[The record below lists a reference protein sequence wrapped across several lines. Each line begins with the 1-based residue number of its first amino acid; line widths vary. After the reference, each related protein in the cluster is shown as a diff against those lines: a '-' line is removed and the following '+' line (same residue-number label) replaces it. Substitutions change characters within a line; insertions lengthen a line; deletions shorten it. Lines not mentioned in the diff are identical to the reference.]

1 MGGFLLRPLEATAD
15 ADVLKRLGFPG
26 RVMGMDTT
34 PFDLT
39 PEQKGMLASLSHE
52 TGKPLPALLAAIAAA
67 LEELQEQREHLD
79 SANGETAVSVP
90 QPRSRK
96 SFGEIAAELL
106 ADVPEEVFD
115 RLPTDGAAQHDHYI
129 YGTPKRPT

>member
-1 MGGFLLRPLEATAD
+1 MEQ
-15 ADVLKRLGFPG
+15 
-26 RVMGMDTT
+26 T

-39 PEQKGMLASLSHE
+39 PEQKGMLASLSRE
-52 TGKPLPALLAAIAAA
+52 TGKPIPVLLAKA
-67 LEELQEQREHLD
+67 LEELQEHERSEH
-79 SANGETAVSVP
+79 ANGATAVIAP
-90 QPRSRK
+90 QPRRKK